1 MKKRRTMTWARV
13 RVCFGGLLI
22 ALFALGVLLLYAA
35 TFNDPGIGRRRSDLL
50 TAGAALIALSVVSAL
65 AASVLKRR
73 LTEEE

>member
-1 MKKRRTMTWARV
+1 MKKRRTITWARL
-13 RVCFGGLLI
+13 RVCFGGLLF

-35 TFNDPGIGRRRSDLL
+35 TFADSVVVQRRSDLL
-50 TAGAALIALSVVSAL
+50 SAGAAMIALSVVSAL